1 MVSFYEA
8 PESTITI
15 SARQYTI
22 EPGFPECRVK
32 LDEYKGGGLGSNP
45 PSVKYFDF
53 VGNEFC
59 PLIDLLDVFECV
71 EGKYASYCSD
81 SMEDIEE
88 YLARYVATYAASTG
102 CGSSKEV
109 ADVLLRFLQ
118 NLDVREQYFHREQY
132 RENMVMWTGFFN
144 DVYKLTASMANEM
157 LGSGDSFVD
166 RQFFGDVVRAFMD
179 HCLRRLGVAYPKPE
193 DMNIQYYHF
202 LANFPKYRFT
212 EEDCGVYGE
221 LILGANH
228 YDNVGKGPLIVC
240 NEDLRDTYLVPLIMF
255 LSNWSLLLGVYLS
268 MRTFGQ
274 CAFAVCWEGS
284 LGGPLP
290 GFRLTRG

>member
-8 PESTITI
+8 PESTTTI
-15 SARQYTI
+15 SAHQYTV
-22 EPGFPECRVK
+22 EPGFPECGAK
-32 LDEYKGGGLGSNP
+32 LSEYKGGGLGSNP

-53 VGNEFC
+53 VGNELC
-59 PLIDLLDVFECV
+59 PLVDLLDVFECV
-71 EGKYASYCSD
+71 GGKYASYCSD
-81 SMEDIEE
+81 SVEDIEE
-88 YLARYVATYAASTG
+88 YMAKYVATYAGSTG
-102 CGSSKEV
+102 CRSSIEV
-109 ADVLLRFLQ
+109 GGGLLRFLQ
-118 NLDVREQYFHREQY
+118 NLDVREQYFSREQY
-132 RENMVMWTGFFN
+132 RENMVMWTGYFN
-144 DVYKLTASMANEM
+144 DVYKMTASMANEM

-166 RQFFGDVVRAFMD
+166 RQFFSDVVRVFMD
-179 HCLRRLGVAYPKPE
+179 YCLRTLGVAYPRPE
-193 DMNIQYYHF
+193 DMDIQYYHF

-212 EEDCGVYGE
+212 DNQRFYGE

-228 YDNVGKGPLIVC
+228 RDNLNMGPLIMC

-274 CAFAVCWEGS
+274 CAFSVCWETDWGT
-284 LGGPLP
+284 PLP